1 MPVMLILR
9 YNGLMNAIKHLSG
22 MQMTRIKLALLL
34 SFSILMLGQLLIGFK
49 DFEDYLVAFVFALFI
64 NDLYIKLKKPDL
76 NFYHDERIKRSI
88 MSMIFLVLFTL
99 PFMLD
104 VFNVSD
110 LTRLFLYRLGFMLW
124 AQIFLLDAFMN
135 YRQTQSRKW
144 LLITNM
150 AALLIIVG
158 AFAH

>member
-1 MPVMLILR
+1 
-9 YNGLMNAIKHLSG
+9 
-22 MQMTRIKLALLL
+22 
-34 SFSILMLGQLLIGFK
+34 
-49 DFEDYLVAFVFALFI
+49 
-64 NDLYIKLKKPDL
+64 
-76 NFYHDERIKRSI
+76 
-88 MSMIFLVLFTL
+88 MIFLVLFTL